1 MRVAAL
7 YDIHGNLPCIG
18 GDAGGGSSR
27 SSRTGRCRRRR
38 FSRSHARET
47 SVRLLELDLP
57 FQFILGN
64 DELAMLAEMN
74 GMDFGA
80 PARYRDNIRWNATA
94 SPVEWRIAGEM
105 DRFRVDLLSQP
116 LLGRVAA
123 QLEVPLLAEPLER
136 ALQVSSIYFVTTTES
151 TQSDVLKPRAN

>member
-74 GMDFGA
+74 SMDFGA

-123 QLEVPLLAEPLER
+123 QLEVSLLAEPLER

>member
-74 GMDFGA
+74 GMD
-80 PARYRDNIRWNATA
+80 
-94 SPVEWRIAGEM
+94 
-105 DRFRVDLLSQP
+105 RV
-116 LLGRVAA
+116 GA